1 MCVHVCVRAL
11 QQQMSHAIS
20 PFKIAAPSSQ
30 TFRWPKASSTAP
42 RSGRE
47 NLLPLQPHQKWALAH
62 TLQALNHS
70 GAVLWC
76 YGSPSLFLSPSHVR
90 IVYIDHISCIMHQSV
105 TWKCEAADRSGI
117 RSASP
122 VEPQRWHRRETSF
135 VTLRLPQ
142 RGSACLDVYLPCS
155 AATAAAQLRR
165 ESAIAHFRLYGT
177 MEMTGCAAHRG
188 LWAGKITCTGPH

>member
-1 MCVHVCVRAL
+1 MRFHLSKSR
-11 QQQMSHAIS
+11 
-20 PFKIAAPSSQ
+20 
-30 TFRWPKASSTAP
+30 
-42 RSGRE
+42 
-47 NLLPLQPHQKWALAH
+47 LLPPKRFDGRRPFLQPRAAAEKICCPCNPTRNGRWH
-62 TLQALNHS
+62 THSRLNHS

-135 VTLRLPQ
+135 VTLRPPQ
-142 RGSACLDVYLPCS
+142 RGSACLDVHLPCS